1 MAETLICSPFQG
13 ENTIFSFG
21 HEKTSKYVDKCLV
34 NFASA
39 ITEASDDGYKDAIT
53 RLQHSFMQWALKI
66 MGEDRRG
73 DLNEKGEKIFDENLA
88 KPGTD
93 PNFRKRIQMYLE
105 LLWYDLII
113 GNSSQRSGIQVFN
126 ADGSGTV
133 REMLKK
139 NPTVGN
145 KILGEKP
152 TTNVSAETKSESG
165 SKKEDLEASLGPK
178 STLGTLLFQKIPM
191 LCKFIRND
199 YAEFSGDFK
208 EGVVPSHPLE
218 YMRSKAQ
225 DALDQIDPPNYP
237 SLRPAKEENKTPAG
251 PSDPSVNL
259 Q

>member
-113 GNSSQRSGIQVFN
+113 
-126 ADGSGTV
+126 V

>member
-1 MAETLICSPFQG
+1 PFQG

-113 GNSSQRSGIQVFN
+113 
-126 ADGSGTV
+126 V